1 MDNAISLLEIEASEL
16 YTVLLEYLLSITNIP
31 ATISSDLSSRIY
43 DQVNTLISNYDDI
56 IRRVALVGPGIRIP
70 VLDPLSYDT
79 LQQIVQMCQAR
90 FGIQMGQPIPTNNNG
105 IHTPPRLRG
114 GPPRFRGG
122 RRKTRGVNR
131 K

>member
-16 YTVLLEYLLSITNIP
+16 YTALLEYLLSITNMP
-31 ATISSDLSSRIY
+31 ATISDSLSSTIY
-43 DQVNTLISNYDDI
+43 SQVNTLISNYDNI

-90 FGIQMGQPIPTNNNG
+90 WGIEMGQSIPMNSG

>member
-16 YTVLLEYLLSITNIP
+16 YTALLEYLLSITNMP
-31 ATISSDLSSRIY
+31 ATISDSLSSTIHS
-43 DQVNTLISNYDDI
+43 QVNTLISNYDNI

-79 LQQIVQMCQAR
+79 LQEIVQMCQAR
-90 FGIQMGQPIPTNNNG
+90 WGIEMGQSIPMNSG